1 MKTLALLFVLC
12 FSVPAADL
20 NSFLG
25 ALAKVES
32 SNNSKAVNKK
42 ENALGLYQ
50 IRPGYFKD
58 SGVKAKHNDVFKPD
72 VAKKVVLAYF
82 QKYEP
87 TALKNLDFETLA
99 RCHNGGCGWRRNKSA
114 TNDYWQKVKKNL

>member
-1 MKTLALLFVLC
+1 MKALALLFILQFTVSC
-12 FSVPAADL
+12 ADL

-32 SNNSKAVNKK
+32 SNNSRAVNKK

-50 IRPGYFKD
+50 IRLAYLKD
-58 SGVKAKHNDVFKPD
+58 SGVKAKHGDVFKPE
-72 VAKKVVLAYF
+72 VARKVVLAYF